1 MLIAYFGT
9 MSEEDSVMEMRKME
23 KLGVETSLLGF
34 GCMRLPLKDGKIDR
48 ERTAAM
54 FDTAFQA
61 GINYFDTAFPYH
73 NGESE
78 LVVGELLKKY
88 DRNSFY
94 LATKL
99 PLYRVHSLDDAKELL
114 NLQLSRLQVD
124 YVDFYLLP
132 ALH

>member
-1 MLIAYFGT
+1 
-9 MSEEDSVMEMRKME
+9 MEMRKVE

-88 DRNSFY
+88 D
-94 LATKL
+94 
-99 PLYRVHSLDDAKELL
+99 
-114 NLQLSRLQVD
+114 
-124 YVDFYLLP
+124 
-132 ALH
+132 